1 MSTDFQKVDELY
13 HEALSKPPAERAN
26 FLEAACG
33 GDEELRR
40 EVGVL
45 LAYQEKA
52 GKFMDAPAMDVA
64 ARMLAR
70 TKDHKLAGS
79 QLGPYEILS
88 LLGAGGMGEVYLAR
102 DSRLERTVAVK
113 VLPAELIDNRE
124 QLKRFVQEAKAAS
137 SLNHPNIIT
146 IYDIGSERDIDFV
159 VMEYV
164 AGKTLDQLIP
174 RKGLR
179 LNETLKVAI
188 QMADALAKAHSAGI
202 VHRDLKPTN
211 VMVTDNGLVKVLDFG
226 LAKLREVPG
235 SGEGATRT
243 LDSLTE
249 EGMIVGTVS
258 YMSPEQAEGK
268 RVDARSDIFSF
279 GVVLYEMVTGQKAF
293 EGDSKMSTLAAI
305 LNKNP
310 KPVIEINPAVPRE
323 LDRIINHCLRKDL
336 GQRFQH
342 MDDLKV
348 ELEELKRESDSGTVA
363 GTPPAVRSARRSW
376 VWAAAAIAVVAIAV
390 TVWLFSRDCQKIG
403 SRTGSGPSHQLCRF

>member
-1 MSTDFQKVDELY
+1 MSSDFEKVDELY
-13 HEALSKPPAERAN
+13 HQALSKPPAERAN
-26 FLEAACG
+26 FLKSACG
-33 GDEELRR
+33 GDEELCR

-70 TKDHKLAGS
+70 SKDRKLAGS

-146 IYDIGSERDIDFV
+146 IYDIGSEGGIDFV

-164 AGKTLDQLIP
+164 AGKTLDHLIP
-174 RKGLR
+174 RKGMR
-179 LNETLKVAI
+179 VDEALKLVI

-226 LAKLREVPG
+226 LAKLTEVAG
-235 SGEGATRT
+235 SDDGATRT
-243 LDSLTE
+243 QSLTE

-268 RVDARSDIFSF
+268 KVDVRSDIFSF
-279 GVVLYEMVTGQKAF
+279 GAVLYEMVSGQKAF
-293 EGDSKMSTLAAI
+293 EGDTKMSTLAAI

-310 KPVIEINPAVPRE
+310 KLVIEINPAVP
-323 LDRIINHCLRKDL
+323 
-336 GQRFQH
+336 
-342 MDDLKV
+342 
-348 ELEELKRESDSGTVA
+348 
-363 GTPPAVRSARRSW
+363 
-376 VWAAAAIAVVAIAV
+376 
-390 TVWLFSRDCQKIG
+390 
-403 SRTGSGPSHQLCRF
+403 